1 MAVIAASMSTID
13 GVLMTSGSAFGV
25 DIYKKFLKKDA
36 TDRQVMNVTNIM
48 MFSIMIVVVIWAFN
62 PPEMISLFST
72 FAFSVIAAT
81 LIVPVF
87 GGTYF
92 KSGTRAGCVSAMLAG
107 CFGTLFWLSLIH
119 I

>member
-25 DIYKKFLKKDA
+25 DIYKKFLKKEA

-81 LIVPVF
+81 LIVPVL
-87 GGTYF
+87 GARILNPAPGRDACRPCLRDVLAHC
-92 KSGTRAGCVSAMLAG
+92 SGTR
-107 CFGTLFWLSLIH
+107 
-119 I
+119 